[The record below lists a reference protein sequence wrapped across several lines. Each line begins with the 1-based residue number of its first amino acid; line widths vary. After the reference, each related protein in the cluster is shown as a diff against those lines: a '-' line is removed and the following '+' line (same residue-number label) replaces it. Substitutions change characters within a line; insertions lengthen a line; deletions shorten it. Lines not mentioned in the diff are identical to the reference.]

1 LNTIKH
7 ICFTFIL
14 FYVGKAFAQSDQI
27 LINASLNPETK
38 IIHIQ
43 QDIIYHNSSKKNL
56 DTIYL
61 HNWANAYLNKKTKLA
76 TRLLENY
83 DKDIYFAKPQ
93 DRGYSKIV
101 NIGINHISSAFF
113 EVKNYN
119 DIVGIKLKTP
129 LKSQSSIKISTTYI
143 VKIPNSKFTE
153 YGFNKQNFLLRYWYI
168 VPAVFDTKWHLMSDL
183 NMDDLYMKPSNYT
196 IILTIP
202 EKYKV
207 ITDLNVIDKATNK
220 NKITY
225 TLTGFKQ
232 TDIVLAI
239 HKVQR
244 YRSYKTDSH
253 LIITDIEG
261 LTLNKKIKKDI
272 LQRQIHFIYK
282 YLGKYPI
289 HKILISKAIYDKNPV
304 YGLHIFPKFL
314 HPFSDVFQWDIEL
327 FKEMTSTILDH
338 TLIMDRRKDKWLID
352 GIQYYLM
359 MKYVESYY
367 TEVKAIGN
375 LSTLWGIRRFNFA
388 KLNFNEKYPF
398 VYQFAARKNIDQSLK
413 TSADSLSNFN
423 RKIVNKYKAGLGLRY
438 LNEYLGHNIV
448 RKSLQELYQKELF
461 KPFKSSAFKKILSTW
476 TNKNLDW
483 FFKDYLTTKKKIDY
497 TIKKVTFSKDSL
509 AITIKNNR
517 NFKAPVALYGIQNDS
532 IEFKKWIAPI
542 DSTAIIK
549 IKKGNF
555 NKVSL
560 NYEYLYPEYN
570 LRNNWKNLDKHLFNR
585 PLQFKFFKDIEN
597 PYYNQIFYNIY
608 ANYNFYDGLLIGPRF
623 YNETILKKKL
633 LYKITPTYGTKS
645 KTFTGSFSLLY
656 KYLPEK
662 TSIYKYSLGVAGS
675 NYHYAPS
682 LSYKTITP
690 FFAIDFKRKSLRD
703 TGGSSLLTRYVIVD
717 KQPNPL
723 FNNPDEDRYNIFN
736 LKYSY
741 KKPGIV
747 KDLRYTAGIQI
758 AKNFSKISLDLR
770 YKKLTDKNRQFDFR
784 LFIGSFIHN
793 NTKTSYFNFSLDKP
807 QDYLFDL
814 NYIGRSETSGF
825 LSQQFV
831 ISEGGFKS
839 VLSKKSANQWM
850 ITTNE
855 SISIWRGIEVY
866 GDLGIFKNK
875 FKNPRIVYDSGIR
888 LNIAPEIFE
897 IYFPIYSKL
906 KWEIAQPNY
915 DTKIRFV
922 LTTNLK
928 AVVNIFKRGFF

>member
-1 LNTIKH
+1 
-7 ICFTFIL
+7 
-14 FYVGKAFAQSDQI
+14 
-27 LINASLNPETK
+27 
-38 IIHIQ
+38 
-43 QDIIYHNSSKKNL
+43 
-56 DTIYL
+56 
-61 HNWANAYLNKKTKLA
+61 
-76 TRLLENY
+76 
-83 DKDIYFAKPQ
+83 
-93 DRGYSKIV
+93 
-101 NIGINHISSAFF
+101 
-113 EVKNYN
+113 
-119 DIVGIKLKTP
+119 
-129 LKSQSSIKISTTYI
+129 
-143 VKIPNSKFTE
+143 
-153 YGFNKQNFLLRYWYI
+153 
-168 VPAVFDTKWHLMSDL
+168 MSNL
-183 NMDDLYMKPSNYT
+183 NMDDLYMKPSDYT
-196 IILTIP
+196 IIITIP
-202 EKYKV
+202 QEYKL
-207 ITDLNVIDKATNK
+207 ITSLNVINKATNK

-232 TDIVLAI
+232 TDIILAI
-239 HKVQR
+239 NKIQR
-244 YRSYKTDSH
+244 YRSFKTDNH

-314 HPFSDVFQWDIEL
+314 HPFSDVFEWDIEL

-338 TLIMDRRKDKWLID
+338 TLILDRRKDKWLID
-352 GIQYYLM
+352 GTQYYLM

-375 LSTLWGIRRFNFA
+375 
-388 KLNFNEKYPF
+388 
-398 VYQFAARKNIDQSLK
+398 
-413 TSADSLSNFN
+413 
-423 RKIVNKYKAGLGLRY
+423 LGLRY

-461 KPFKSSAFKKILSTW
+461 KPFKSSAFKKIISTW

-497 TIKKVTFSKDSL
+497 TIKKATFSKDSL

-517 NFKAPVALYGIQNDS
+517 NFKAPVALYGIQNDT
-532 IEFKKWIAPI
+532 IKFKKWIAPI
-542 DSTAIIK
+542 DSTSIIK

-623 YNETILKKKL
+623 YNETILKKRL

-645 KTFTGSFSLLY
+645 NTFTGSFSLLY

-717 KQPNPL
+717 KQSNPL

-747 KDLRYTAGIQI
+747 KDLRYIAGIQI

-770 YKKLTDKNRQFDFR
+770 YKKLTNKNRQFDFR
-784 LFIGSFIHN
+784 LFVGSFIHN
-793 NTKTSYFNFSLDKP
+793 STTSSYFNFSLDKP

-814 NYIGRSETSGF
+814 NYIGRSETTGF

-831 ISEGGFKS
+831 TSEGGFKS
-839 VLSKKSANQWM
+839 VLTKRSANQWM

-855 SISIWRGIEVY
+855 SISIWRGLEIY

-875 FKNPRIVYDSGIR
+875 FNNPRVVYDSGIR
-888 LNIAPEIFE
+888 LSIAPEIFE